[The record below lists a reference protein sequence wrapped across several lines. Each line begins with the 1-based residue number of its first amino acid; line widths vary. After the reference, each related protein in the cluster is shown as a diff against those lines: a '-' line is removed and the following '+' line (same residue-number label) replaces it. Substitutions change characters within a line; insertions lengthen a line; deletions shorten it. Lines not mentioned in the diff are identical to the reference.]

1 MITLITG
8 APGAGK
14 TAALVSML
22 ADLGKDRQLWVHGIP
37 ELKIKHETLV
47 DPADWT
53 TTVPDGSVVV
63 IDEVQN
69 VWRPRSSGSRVPD
82 HVSALETHRHKGLD
96 FYIITQGPNL
106 LDTNVRALCGR
117 HVHLRDVGFLG
128 RWWYEWPECADQC
141 RTTWKN
147 APLKKKYALPKKIF
161 GEYKSASLHVKPI
174 RSFPKMFIV
183 LALALLAVAFM
194 SWKIYS
200 LIQDKVT
207 PVAPPAAQTKNPPSG
222 PPVLGTG
229 RVTSGLVDERVDFLP
244 RLYDRP
250 WTAPAYDA
258 LRVVVTMPIITSAIC
273 VNEVCQCFHQSSL
286 IDVNSQTC
294 LDWAVRRPF
303 NPYVADD
310 KTPASNARAESSPA
324 PESPL
329 RAADIRSSPS

>member
-47 DPADWT
+47 DPAEWT

-69 VWRPRSSGSRVPD
+69 VWRPRSSGSKVPD

-183 LALALLAVAFM
+183 LAVALIAFAFM

-207 PVAPPAAQTKNPPSG
+207 PVASPVAQPKIVAPGTPAPGSVRVAATG
-222 PPVLGTG
+222 P
-229 RVTSGLVDERVDFLP
+229 VDERVDLLP

-258 LRVVVTMPIITSAIC
+258 LRVVVAMPIITSAIC

-286 IDVNSQTC
+286 IEVNSQTC

-303 NPYVADD
+303 SPYVPDE
-310 KTPASNARAESSPA
+310 KLNVS
-324 PESPL
+324 
-329 RAADIRSSPS
+329 SSPSVGTESLTPRSQPGRAAF

>member
-37 ELKIKHETLV
+37 ELKIKHEILSE
-47 DPADWT
+47 PADWI

-69 VWRPRSSGSRVPD
+69 VWRPRGPGGKVPD
-82 HVSALETHRHKGLD
+82 HVSALETHRHRGLD

-174 RSFPKMFIV
+174 RSFPKMLIV
-183 LALALLAVAFM
+183 LVVALIAVLFM

-200 LIQDKVT
+200 LIQDKV
-207 PVAPPAAQTKNPPSG
+207 APAAAPVSQPKSPASG
-222 PPVLGTG
+222 SPAAGLALTAM
-229 RVTSGLVDERVDFLP
+229 SGLVDERIHFVP
-244 RLYDRP
+244 RLTDRP
-250 WTAPAYDA
+250 WTAPAYDS
-258 LRVVVTMPIITSAIC
+258 LRVVVAMPTITSAIC

-286 IDVNSQTC
+286 IEVNSATC

-303 NPYVADD
+303 SPYVPDE
-310 KTPASNARAESSPA
+310 KMIGSN
-324 PESPL
+324 
-329 RAADIRSSPS
+329 RSSDGNQNQAQTQPTRPLAVFN